1 MAAMAETGTAA
12 RPSEALP
19 HGENEAKGWPSW
31 GRADRS
37 ASFRR
42 PSGEPLGIVGAGG
55 GCHGGGRGRAV
66 RTSWGLTL
74 NLFQKNL
81 AKVEPLHRFKLLHT
95 TSARKGLEEFFDDPQ
110 NWGEKTVKSGDA
122 WNIKQLRGK
131 SSEDLHKLWYVLL
144 KEKNMLL
151 TLEQESKRQHR
162 PMPSPERLEKVE
174 KSMKNI
180 DLVVRE
186 REDALRLLQTGQEKP
201 VPGEWR
207 QDFLGRTYWYTYKEW
222 PIPWYLNKKY
232 KKRKFYYLPHVNHFI
247 RLRIEKSLCRRARR
261 QNLEKKQQKLLEVKF
276 PHLAVKSQSQ

>member
-1 MAAMAETGTAA
+1 MAAAA
-12 RPSEALP
+12 LGGLCRGLAGAL
-19 HGENEAKGWPSW
+19 
-31 GRADRS
+31 
-37 ASFRR
+37 
-42 PSGEPLGIVGAGG
+42 
-55 GCHGGGRGRAV
+55 RGRAAA
-66 RTSWGLTL
+66 GLPGTTQ

-81 AKVEPLHRFKLLHT
+81 AKVEPLCQLKFLHT
-95 TSARKGLEEFFDDPQ
+95 TFCQRGLEEFFDDPG

-151 TLEQESKRQHR
+151 TLEQESKRQLR

-180 DLVVRE
+180 DLVVKE
-186 REDALRLLQTGQEKP
+186 REVALRLLQTGHEKP

-207 QDFLGRTYWYTYKEW
+207 HDFLGRTYWYTYKEW
-222 PIPWYLNKKY
+222 PIPWYLNKKHM
-232 KKRKFYYLPHVNHFI
+232 KRRFYYLPHVEHFI
-247 RLRIEKSLCRRARR
+247 RLGLEKKLRSRAKR
-261 QNLEKKQQKLLEVKF
+261 QNLERMRQKVLERKF

>member
-1 MAAMAETGTAA
+1 MAASVAMAALCRRLTAA
-12 RPSEALP
+12 LRVSGARPGSTAAGLP
-19 HGENEAKGWPSW
+19 
-31 GRADRS
+31 
-37 ASFRR
+37 
-42 PSGEPLGIVGAGG
+42 
-55 GCHGGGRGRAV
+55 
-66 RTSWGLTL
+66 GLTL
-74 NLFQKNL
+74 NLFHKNL
-81 AKVEPLHRFKLLHT
+81 GKVEPLHQLKFLHT
-95 TSARKGLEEFFDDPQ
+95 TLSRRGLEEFFDDPR

-151 TLEQESKRQHR
+151 TLEQESKRQLR

-186 REDALRLLQTGQEKP
+186 REIALRLLQTGHEKP

-207 QDFLGRTYWYTYKEW
+207 HDFLGRTYWYTYKEW

-247 RLRIEKSLCRRARR
+247 RLRLEKSLCRRARR
-261 QNLEKKQQKLLEVKF
+261 QNLEKTRQKVLKRKF